1 MKGEE
6 NLNVNVRLEN
16 GIIKQTK
23 DFTYLGSV
31 IADDGRSD
39 TEIRQRIGMAKTA
52 FVRMRTLLS
61 NMSLS
66 IELRVRVLRCYV
78 WSILLY
84 GAETWTIS
92 AVMRNRIEAAE
103 MWFYRRMLRIS
114 WVAHVTNEEVLRRV
128 GKGRELMA
136 TVRERQLR
144 FIGHVMREDDLEK
157 IVITGRIEGTR
168 ARGRQRMKYMDSLMK
183 DVREMETVGELIRT
197 TEDRGRWRTV
207 IADVRRDM
215 ALR

>member
-1 MKGEE
+1 
-6 NLNVNVRLEN
+6 
-16 GIIKQTK
+16 
-23 DFTYLGSV
+23 
-31 IADDGRSD
+31 
-39 TEIRQRIGMAKTA
+39 
-52 FVRMRTLLS
+52 
-61 NMSLS
+61 
-66 IELRVRVLRCYV
+66 
-78 WSILLY
+78 
-84 GAETWTIS
+84 
-92 AVMRNRIEAAE
+92 
-103 MWFYRRMLRIS
+103 
-114 WVAHVTNEEVLRRV
+114 
-128 GKGRELMA
+128 MA

>member
-78 WSILLY
+78 WSIFLY

-168 ARGRQRMKYMDSLMK
+168 ARGRQRIKYMDSLMK